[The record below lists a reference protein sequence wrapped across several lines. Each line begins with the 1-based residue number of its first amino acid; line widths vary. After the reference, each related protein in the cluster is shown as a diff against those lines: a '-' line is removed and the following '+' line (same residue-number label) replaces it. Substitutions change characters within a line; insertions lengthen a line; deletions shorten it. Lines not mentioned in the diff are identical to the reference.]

1 MRELAG
7 GMMPSQRDLVI
18 ELAVMVAIGVA
29 LAALGP
35 FGSFGMGSFADRL
48 AYWLPTSL
56 FGYAIFRPV
65 LALARYQAARL
76 DLPDSGAL
84 VAGVLVAAAPLTL
97 VILWWNGNGFGVRPS
112 LGDWFQLYLQVA
124 LIGALITL
132 TFVAL
137 ERRAEPAAAP
147 QETSAPQP
155 SPEGHRMPPF
165 LARLPAAWAGEL
177 VALEMEDHYVRAHG
191 PEGSMLILMRL
202 RDAEAELE
210 EADGLRVHRSWWV
223 SRAAVEQVIRDG
235 RNLRLRLRG
244 GLEAPVARDRVP
256 ALRAAG
262 WID

>member
-56 FGYAIFRPV
+56 FGYAIFRPL
-65 LALARYQAARL
+65 LAFARHQAARL

-97 VILWWNGNGFGVRPS
+97 VILWWNGNGFGLRPS

-137 ERRAEPAAAP
+137 ERRAEPAAAS
-147 QETSAPQP
+147 QQTLAAEP
-155 SPEGHRMPPF
+155 SREAERMPPF

-191 PEGSMLILMRL
+191 PEASTLILMRL

-210 EADGLRVHRSWWV
+210 GAEGLRVHRSWWV
-223 SRAAVEQVIRDG
+223 SRAAVEQVVRDG
-235 RNLRLRLRG
+235 RNLRLRLKG
-244 GLEAPVARDRVP
+244 GLEAPVARDRVQ